1 MSLLDLLNEIEGY
14 ISNRG
19 LTYSDSIDA
28 LVEALQEDIEN
39 EKGESDV

>member
-1 MSLLDLLNEIEGY
+1 MSLLDLLNELEGY

-28 LVEALQEDIEN
+28 LVEALEEEIEVK
-39 EKGESDV
+39 EGVV